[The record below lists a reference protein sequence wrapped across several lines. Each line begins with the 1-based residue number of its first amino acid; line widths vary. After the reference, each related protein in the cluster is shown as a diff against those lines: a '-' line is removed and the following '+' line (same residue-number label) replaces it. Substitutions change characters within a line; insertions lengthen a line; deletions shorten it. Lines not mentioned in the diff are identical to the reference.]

1 MPAVSAANNIPP
13 STKTATPIANNNG
26 SSTEGAITSF
36 EIPNGVS
43 VAQLLPDYPRNDSLC
58 TDFSTVFANDTK
70 EPGRYQKTLTLSGGN
85 GAIFSISLEDH
96 NLVGRLAYN
105 GIFGYLAFGYAGP
118 NKVTTPML
126 GSRIIM
132 AMRGGSYTEDRG
144 LDLESDEPV
153 VQEFLVNDTLRDFV
167 HWQTPY
173 MYKRKYTGDI
183 NVSTTENGCYT
194 VLTFDIHYIAGQH
207 FNESGVDTFVWAAN
221 SIDSYM
227 FHHGPNRGTFTINWE
242 TFSNMVESRKSTP
255 QQSVATASRLSVGAA
270 ILLVCALTLVI

>member
-1 MPAVSAANNIPP
+1 MPASVASNIAPLTQTAAPIANN
-13 STKTATPIANNNG
+13 NNNG
-26 SSTEGAITSF
+26 SSTEAITSLE

-43 VAQLLPDYPRNDSLC
+43 VAQLLPDYPRNDLLC
-58 TDFSTVFANDTK
+58 TDFSSVFNDTK
-70 EPGRYQKTLTLSGGN
+70 EPGRYQKTLTLNGGN
-85 GAIFSISLEDH
+85 GAIFSVSLDDH

-118 NKVTTPML
+118 SKVTTPML

-132 AMRGGSYTEDRG
+132 AMRGRNYSEDSG
-144 LDLESDEPV
+144 LDLESDAPV
-153 VQEFLVNDTLRDFV
+153 IQEFIVNDTLRDFV

-173 MYKRKYTGDI
+173 VYKRKYTGDI

-227 FHHGPNRGTFTINWE
+227 LHHGPNRGTFTIDWE
-242 TFSNMVESRKSTP
+242 SLIGESRKSSP
-255 QQSVATASRLSVGAA
+255 QPSIAAASRFSMGGA
-270 ILLVCALTLVI
+270 IICLLVSALTFSL